1 MPPQKIAFDFRIDV
15 YKKTAG
21 SGQLVV
27 KSPKKALP
35 GTTTLVANDKHPT
48 KDSNLFWEIKG
59 F

>member
-1 MPPQKIAFDFRIDV
+1 MPPQKIALDFRIDV

-35 GTTTLVANDKHPT
+35 STTTLVANDKHPT
-48 KDSNLFWEIKG
+48 KDSNLF
-59 F
+59 